1 MEVHHH
7 AHGHSGKKNWR
18 NYFWEFLML
27 FLAVFCGFI
36 AEYQLEHKIEKD
48 REKAFISSMIED
60 LQADTLNLRVSLE
73 DFTRRDKNFDTIF
86 LNFSLLSKGY
96 NQSLRSS
103 MERIVGYRDFFP
115 TDKTLQQLKN
125 SGGMRLIQKKKALDG
140 IVTYDAK
147 IMMYQ
152 KSLHD
157 LDQMFA
163 KFLDIN
169 ESIQDRQMLEKDR
182 KMMSVDLMEKGSKN
196 YLLKADEATLGH
208 YYNRI
213 KLYQLLR
220 QVVERRMESLK
231 TEAASLIEVLRETYH
246 FD

>member
-7 AHGHSGKKNWR
+7 SHPHAGKKNWR

-48 REKAFISSMIED
+48 REKAYIRSMIED
-60 LQADTLNLRVSLE
+60 LEADTLNLRISLE

-86 LNFSLLSKGY
+86 PQFSLISKGY
-96 NQSLRSS
+96 NQSLRTSI
-103 MERIVGYRDFFP
+103 ERIVGYKDFFP
-115 TDKTLQQLKN
+115 TEKTLQQLKN

-163 KFLDIN
+163 KFLDMN

-182 KMMSVDLMEKGSKN
+182 KLIGIEAMEKGSKN

-231 TEAASLIEVLRETYH
+231 KEATSLIGILRETYH
-246 FD
+246 IN